1 MKRTVV
7 FSALVATGML
17 SAAPAF
23 AAEAPTTPPA
33 TSTATTPPTTT
44 PPTTE
49 EPPGGNPGVPKAF
62 IRVLPSSGHAGDRVT
77 VRVGCEASEIHNLKS
92 AALQFGKLH
101 PVGPQNDPAK
111 APVSQ
116 GSATVRAGVK
126 PGVYAVSV
134 SCGSA
139 DVTAKFTVLGA
150 KPAPKP
156 TPAPGPAPK
165 QVSKVPSGAP
175 QTGGTDGPV
184 ADDQSN
190 LGLPIAA
197 GAMGVLALGG
207 TGLVAARRRRG

>member
-7 FSALVATGML
+7 FSALVAAGML

-23 AAEAPTTPPA
+23 AAEAPTAPTTPPSTSTTTPAPSTPPA
-33 TSTATTPPTTT
+33 TDGPDDHA
-44 PPTTE
+44 
-49 EPPGGNPGVPKAF
+49 GVPKAF
-62 IRVLPSSGHAGDRVT
+62 VRVLPSSGRAGDRVT

-101 PVGPQNDPAK
+101 PVGPQDDPSK
-111 APVSQ
+111 APISQ
-116 GSATVRAGVK
+116 GTATVRDGVK
-126 PGVYAVSV
+126 PGTYQVAF
-134 SCGSA
+134 SCGSGDIA
-139 DVTAKFTVLGA
+139 TKFTVLGA
-150 KPAPKP
+150 KPAPK
-156 TPAPGPAPK
+156 PAPK

-184 ADDQSN
+184 ADGQSD

-207 TGLVAARRRRG
+207 TGLVAARRRQRG

>member
-7 FSALVATGML
+7 FSTLVAAGML

-33 TSTATTPPTTT
+33 TSTAGAPSSSPA
-44 PPTTE
+44 TE
-49 EPPGGNPGVPKAF
+49 EPTDGNAGVPKAF

-77 VRVGCEASEIHNLKS
+77 VRVGCEASEIQNLSS

-101 PVGPQNDPAK
+101 PVGPQNDPSK

-116 GSATVRAGVK
+116 GTATVRNGVK
-126 PGVYAVSV
+126 PGTYKVSFF
-134 SCGSA
+134 CGSG
-139 DVTAKFTVLGA
+139 DLTTKFTVLGA

-156 TPAPGPAPK
+156 TPAPK

-184 ADDQSN
+184 ADNQSN

-207 TGLVAARRRRG
+207 TGLVAARRRQRG

>member
-7 FSALVATGML
+7 FSALVAAGML

-23 AAEAPTTPPA
+23 AAESPSAP
-33 TSTATTPPTTT
+33 STAAPSSSPAG
-44 PPTTE
+44 PDSDD
-49 EPPGGNPGVPKAF
+49 NAGVPKAF

-77 VRVGCEASEIHNLKS
+77 VRIGCEASEIKNLKS

-101 PVGPQNDPAK
+101 PVGAQNDPSK
-111 APVSQ
+111 APISQ
-116 GSATVRAGVK
+116 GAATVRSGVK
-126 PGVYAVSV
+126 PGAYPVSF

-139 DVTAKFTVLGA
+139 DLATKFTVLGA

-156 TPAPGPAPK
+156 TPAPAPK

>member
-7 FSALVATGML
+7 FSALVAAGML

-23 AAEAPTTPPA
+23 AAEAPTTPPT
-33 TSTATTPPTTT
+33 TSTATTPPSS
-44 PPTTE
+44 PTE
-49 EPPGGNPGVPKAF
+49 EPPDGDAGVPKAF

-77 VRVGCEASEIHNLKS
+77 VRVGCEASEIKNLKS

-101 PVGPQNDPAK
+101 PAGPQNDPAK
-111 APVSQ
+111 APISQ
-116 GSATVRAGVK
+116 GTATVRSGVK
-126 PGVYAVSV
+126 PGTYQVSF

-139 DVTAKFTVLGA
+139 DVTTKFTVLGA
-150 KPAPKP
+150 KPSPKP
-156 TPAPGPAPK
+156 TAPAPK

-175 QTGGTDGPV
+175 QAGGTDGPV

>member
-1 MKRTVV
+1 MKRTVI
-7 FSALVATGML
+7 FSTLVAAGML

-23 AAEAPTTPPA
+23 AAEAPTAPSA
-33 TSTATTPPTTT
+33 ASTASAPAA
-44 PPTTE
+44 E
-49 EPPGGNPGVPKAF
+49 EPADDNAGVPKAF

-77 VRVGCEASEIHNLKS
+77 VRVGCEASEIKNLNS

-101 PVGPQNDPAK
+101 PVGPQNDPSK

-116 GSATVRAGVK
+116 GTAIVRAGVK
-126 PGVYAVSV
+126 PGAYQVTF

-139 DVTAKFTVLGA
+139 DLATKFTVLGA

-156 TPAPGPAPK
+156 TPAPAPAPK

-184 ADDQSN
+184 ADNQSSA
-190 LGLPIAA
+190 GLPIAA

-207 TGLVAARRRRG
+207 TGLVAARRRQRG

>member
-7 FSALVATGML
+7 FSALVAAGML

-23 AAEAPTTPPA
+23 AAETSATPPPS
-33 TSTATTPPTTT
+33 STATAPPSSS
-44 PPTTE
+44 PE
-49 EPPGGNPGVPKAF
+49 EPPGDSGGVPKAF

-77 VRVGCEASEIHNLKS
+77 VRVGCEASEIQNLNS

-101 PVGPQNDPAK
+101 PVGPQNDPSK
-111 APVSQ
+111 APISQ
-116 GSATVRAGVK
+116 GAATVRSGVK
-126 PGVYAVSV
+126 PGTYQVSF

-139 DVTAKFTVLGA
+139 DLTTKFTVLGA

-156 TPAPGPAPK
+156 TPTPAPK

-207 TGLVAARRRRG
+207 TGLVVARRRQRG

>member
-7 FSALVATGML
+7 FSALVAAGML

-33 TSTATTPPTTT
+33 TSATAAPSSSPA
-44 PPTTE
+44 TE
-49 EPPGGNPGVPKAF
+49 EPTDDNAGVPKAF

-77 VRVGCEASEIHNLKS
+77 VRIGCEASEIKNLNS

-101 PVGPQNDPAK
+101 PVGPQNDPSK
-111 APVSQ
+111 APISQ
-116 GSATVRAGVK
+116 GTATVRTGVK
-126 PGVYAVSV
+126 PGVYKVAF

-139 DVTAKFTVLGA
+139 DLGTKFTVLGA

-156 TPAPGPAPK
+156 TPAPAPK

-184 ADDQSN
+184 ADSSN

-207 TGLVAARRRRG
+207 TGLVVARRRQRG

>member
-7 FSALVATGML
+7 FSALVAAGIL

-23 AAEAPTTPPA
+23 AAETSTTPPP
-33 TSTATTPPTTT
+33 SSTTT
-44 PPTTE
+44 APPSSTPE
-49 EPPGGNPGVPKAF
+49 EPPGDSGGVPKAF

-77 VRVGCEASEIHNLKS
+77 VRVGCEASQIKNLSS

-101 PVGPQNDPAK
+101 PVGPQGDPSK

-116 GSATVRAGVK
+116 GTATVRNGVK
-126 PGVYAVSV
+126 PGTYKVSF
-134 SCGSA
+134 SCGSGDIA
-139 DVTAKFTVLGA
+139 TKFTVLGA
-150 KPAPKP
+150 KPVPKP
-156 TPAPGPAPK
+156 TPTPAPK

-184 ADDQSN
+184 ADNQSD
-190 LGLPIAA
+190 LGLPLAA

-207 TGLVAARRRRG
+207 TGLVVARRRQRG